1 MPARTSPIRLLAAAS
16 LLAVLASCR
25 VVPGPVEVVGRVVV
39 ARTRTAVTVPADAV
53 LEVQVADVT
62 RADQAPLVVVR
73 RTFTPLGQPPWPFTF
88 RGDSLGGLDST
99 HVYALQARVTVA
111 GRPLLVSK
119 KRHRLDPA
127 RLADT
132 LEVIVEPTGRTVG
145 VRPGGEP
152 ERLALRWNPPGRP
165 ATLPARFS
173 APSSR
178 PAAVPPAERARD
190 PFPPPEAFACPP
202 TPAR

>member
-1 MPARTSPIRLLAAAS
+1 MLARPSVPRLLAVAA
-16 LLAVLASCR
+16 LLATLGACR
-25 VVPGPVEVVGRVVV
+25 MPAGPVDVTGRVVV
-39 ARTRTAVTVPADAV
+39 ARTRTAVPVPADAV

-62 RADQAPLVVVR
+62 RADQAPLVIVR

-88 RGDSLGGLDST
+88 RADSLSGLDST
-99 HVYALQARVTVA
+99 HVYALQARVTVN

-127 RLADT
+127 HLADT

-145 VRPGGEP
+145 ARVGGPP
-152 ERLALRWNPPGRP
+152 EALALRWNPSGRP

-173 APSSR
+173 APLSR
-178 PAAVPPAERARD
+178 PAAAAELERARD
-190 PFPPPEAFACPP
+190 SFPPPEAFACPP